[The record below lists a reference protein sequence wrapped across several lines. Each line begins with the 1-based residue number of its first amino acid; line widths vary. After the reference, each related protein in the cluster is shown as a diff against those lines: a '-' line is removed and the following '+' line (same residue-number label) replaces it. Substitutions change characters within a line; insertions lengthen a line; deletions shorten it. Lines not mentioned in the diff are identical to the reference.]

1 MEVVCVEDTV
11 DHVLFF
17 VVDILKEESIL
28 FVPNENIKSV
38 AQKSFGVNV
47 VADTVVLP
55 GVVSRKKQII
65 PNLKL

>member
-1 MEVVCVEDTV
+1 MCM
-11 DHVLFF
+11 
-17 VVDILKEESIL
+17 ILKEESIL